1 MNLLNKLFDLI
12 STEGITLEKVI
23 SFIEKNKAEMLS
35 AAKSSESIEKKI
47 DELSKKMFKSEN
59 DPNEEINDMDLFADE
74 PEGGK

>member
-74 PEGGK
+74 PEGKK